1 MRYWGGP
8 IVDSS
13 SSGVGRALLQ
23 SPEEWEVRNRVLA
36 ESLSR
41 LAEKYLRNT
50 TGRGL
55 DVGCQYGD
63 FTDRLNAH
71 TSLAWEGI
79 DPILEE
85 KQESPQGATLYPA
98 AADSIPRPDCH
109 FDCLILANVFEH
121 IPPDFRYASFKEMHR
136 VLQPGGIIVGQIP
149 NPYFP
154 IESHSRLPF
163 MGWLP
168 VSLRKKYWRLAPVPW
183 QGNSHWEHDFFA
195 VTPRHLKAEA
205 ARAGFQVVMV
215 ENFNYPVT
223 ALPKVV
229 RPLAVTLSVLMK
241 RFPWA
246 WQFVLRRPA
255 EDS

>member
-1 MRYWGGP
+1 MN
-8 IVDSS
+8 SS
-13 SSGVGRALLQ
+13 SSSVGRALLQ

-36 ESLSR
+36 ESLSQ
-41 LAEKYLRNT
+41 LAEKYLQNA

-63 FTDRLNAH
+63 FTDRLNGH
-71 TSLAWEGI
+71 TPLAWEGI
-79 DPILEE
+79 DPILPEQQ
-85 KQESPQGATLYPA
+85 KSPQGATLHPA
-98 AADSIPRPDCH
+98 AADSIPYPDRH
-109 FDCLILANVFEH
+109 FDCVALANVFEH
-121 IPPDFRYASFKEMHR
+121 IPPGLRYASFKEMHR
-136 VLQPGGIIVGQIP
+136 VLHPGGIIVGQIP
-149 NPYFP
+149 NPHFP

-168 VSLRKKYWRLAPVPW
+168 ISLREKYWRLAPVPW
-183 QGNSHWEHDFFA
+183 EGNSHWEHNFFV
-195 VTPRHLKAEA
+195 VTTRHLKAEA
-205 ARAGFQVVMV
+205 ARAGFQVVTV

-223 ALPKVV
+223 ALPKAV
-229 RPLAVTLSVLMK
+229 RPLAVTLSVPMK

>member
-1 MRYWGGP
+1 
-8 IVDSS
+8 V
-13 SSGVGRALLQ
+13 VGRALLQ

-36 ESLSR
+36 ESLSQ
-41 LAEKYLRNT
+41 LAEKYLRNA

-63 FTDRLNAH
+63 FTDLLNAK
-71 TSLAWEGI
+71 TPLAWEGI
-79 DPILEE
+79 DPILTEQ
-85 KQESPQGATLYPA
+85 QESPQGATLHAA
-98 AADSIPRPDCH
+98 AADSIPYPDCH
-109 FDCLILANVFEH
+109 FDCLLLANVFEH
-121 IPPDFRYASFKEMHR
+121 IPPDLRYASFKDMHR

-149 NPYFP
+149 NPHFP
-154 IESHSRLPF
+154 IESHTRLPF

-168 VSLRKKYWRLAPVPW
+168 ISLREKYRRLSPVPW
-183 QGNSHWEHDFFA
+183 WRNNSAWEHNFFV
-195 VTPRHLKAEA
+195 VTTRHLKAEA
-205 ARAGFQVVMV
+205 ARAGFQVVTV

-223 ALPKVV
+223 VP
-229 RPLAVTLSVLMK
+229 MK

>member
-1 MRYWGGP
+1 L
-8 IVDSS
+8 SS
-13 SSGVGRALLQ
+13 VVLRGLLQ

-36 ESLSR
+36 ESLSQ
-41 LAEKYLRNT
+41 LAKKYLRNS

-55 DVGCQYGD
+55 DVGCQYGA
-63 FTDRLNAH
+63 FTDRLNAYIP
-71 TSLAWEGI
+71 LAWEGI
-79 DPILEE
+79 DPILTEQQ
-85 KQESPQGATLYPA
+85 KSPQGATLRPA
-98 AADSIPRPDCH
+98 AADSIPCPDCH

-121 IPPDFRYASFKEMHR
+121 IPPDLRYASFKEMHR

-149 NPYFP
+149 NPHFP

-168 VSLRKKYWRLAPVPW
+168 ISLREKYRRLAAP
-183 QGNSHWEHDFFA
+183 GAWEHNSPWEHNFFA
-195 VTPRHLKAEA
+195 VTTRHLKAEA
-205 ARAGFQVVMV
+205 ARAGFQVVTV

-223 ALPKVV
+223 ALPKAV
-229 RPLAVTLSVLMK
+229 RPLAVTLSVPMK